1 MFREKLYKLF
11 RVLAIRI
18 WEIRLGIGEREKVI
32 YVTFDEIFVKMQE
45 KTVKKFAYS
54 KNPPPNLQLRYYI
67 FVFVAKC
74 YRRSICKRIKI
85 SNYINKLNY

>member
-1 MFREKLYKLF
+1 MR
-11 RVLAIRI
+11 IRFGENRLPDLGNLLI
-18 WEIRLGIGEREKVI
+18 ALGIGEREKVI

>member
-1 MFREKLYKLF
+1 MALLKLLMFREKLYKLF

-18 WEIRLGIGEREKVI
+18 CEIRLGIGVREKVI

-54 KNPPPNLQLRYYI
+54 KNPPQ
-67 FVFVAKC
+67 
-74 YRRSICKRIKI
+74 IC
-85 SNYINKLNY
+85 N

>member
-1 MFREKLYKLF
+1 M
-11 RVLAIRI
+11 
-18 WEIRLGIGEREKVI
+18 REKVI
-32 YVTFDEIFVKMQE
+32 YVTFEEIFVKMQE

-67 FVFVAKC
+67 LFFVAKC